1 MASRT
6 QPNHQDQHTKTV
18 GIWVKLEGRHVS
30 AKSHPECLP
39 ASTSLRNQ
47 TRTHPAGLWPMVG
60 RKATDRVNVRLKGEK
75 PQPWNCI
82 LPHAA
87 RLWIEMSLR
96 SSAKIKHG
104 TWKVMNLD
112 SGGVIVSTRVPK
124 GRCIDVRMSLNE
136 LYPDDP
142 RAPLETGYS
151 VWEMWVWGIFFRL
164 SVRDFKCW
172 KENIHVTGDASSFS
186 FLLPGGASRAA
197 SKFDREMTH
206 QDAIKNVPYI
216 LEFWTFKPVE
226 PLNILQYYNVIRI
239 LSYVISLFE
248 IISLKSL
255 LFEHGL
261 GHWSHLWLHIDP
273 LIVDPQQIWKV
284 PTYAI
289 KWKVVTILLDKFVK
303 NTSRKWGDC
312 F

>member
-6 QPNHQDQHTKTV
+6 QPNHQDQHIKTV
-18 GIWVKLEGRHVS
+18 GRWVKLEGRHVS

-75 PQPWNCI
+75 PRPWNCI
-82 LPHAA
+82 LSHAA

-112 SGGVIVSTRVPK
+112 SSGVIVSTRVPK

-136 LYPDDP
+136 LYPYNP
-142 RAPLETGYS
+142 GAPL
-151 VWEMWVWGIFFRL
+151 EMWVWGIFFRL

-172 KENIHVTGDASSFS
+172 KENIHVADASSFS

-206 QDAIKNVPYI
+206 EDAIKNVPYI
-216 LEFWTFKPVE
+216 LEFW
-226 PLNILQYYNVIRI
+226 N
-239 LSYVISLFE
+239 LSP
-248 IISLKSL
+248 
-255 LFEHGL
+255 
-261 GHWSHLWLHIDP
+261 WSHLTYYSNTMSYVSYHISY
-273 LIVDPQQIWKV
+273 LCSK
-284 PTYAI
+284 
-289 KWKVVTILLDKFVK
+289 
-303 NTSRKWGDC
+303 SSH
-312 F
+312 